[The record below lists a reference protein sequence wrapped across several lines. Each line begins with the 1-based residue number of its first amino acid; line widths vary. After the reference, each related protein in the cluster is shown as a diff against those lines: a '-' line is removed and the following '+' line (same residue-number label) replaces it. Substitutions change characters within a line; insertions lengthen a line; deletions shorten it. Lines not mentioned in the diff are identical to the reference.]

1 MVYKTRKILAL
12 FLSVLYFTSPLLSN
26 IRINAFAGE
35 TNNIDSET
43 VTVNNDTVTAK
54 DTSFSDVI
62 PNYEQLELKALVS
75 KSDIDKLG
83 HVKRMREEK
92 KV

>member
-1 MVYKTRKILAL
+1 MVHKTRKILAL

-26 IRINAFAGE
+26 IRITSFAGE
-35 TNNIDSET
+35 TNNTDSET

-54 DTSFSDVI
+54 DTSVSDVI

-75 KSDIDKLG
+75 KSDIYKLC
-83 HVKRMREEK
+83 HLKIMH
-92 KV
+92 